1 MKLVEQRSGTGVLMR
16 DGEYLRDV
24 TYSITRYQGFVEQSG
39 LPIPGLHRLE
49 GSIDFEDYFV
59 VPAKKGCQLVVLLD
73 GSTDYW
79 AGCAIRRRAC
89 PSVAASRDD
98 DPEGKA
104 CSNDVIWKAPSCK
117 HPR

>member
-1 MKLVEQRSGTGVLMR
+1 LNFEDCDSLACIETALSRCRPAHFFEG
-16 DGEYLRDV
+16 
-24 TYSITRYQGFVEQSG
+24 YSTI
-39 LPIPGLHRLE
+39 E
-49 GSIDFEDYFV
+49 GSIDFADYFV

-79 AGCAIRRRAC
+79 AGCAIRRRVC

-98 DPEGKA
+98 DPEGKG